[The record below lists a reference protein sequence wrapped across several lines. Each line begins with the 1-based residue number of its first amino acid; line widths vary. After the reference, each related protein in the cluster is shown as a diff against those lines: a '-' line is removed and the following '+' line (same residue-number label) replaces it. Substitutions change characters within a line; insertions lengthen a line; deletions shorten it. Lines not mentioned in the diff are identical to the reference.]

1 MTLSNPLVSIVIPV
15 YNDQETL
22 DRCLISAIQQTY
34 TNIEIIVVN
43 DGSIDRSLEIMK
55 RMAKEDYRIKI
66 VDKTQNEGVALARKT
81 GIEHSQGKYIQYLD
95 GDDVLC
101 QKAIEFLV
109 KRAEETQAD
118 VVVAPFLSI
127 INGKSEK
134 SISLNFDLM
143 TGKEYLRS
151 ILNLQ
156 AYWCMWS
163 KFHLRSLYEAI
174 VERPKTS
181 FGEDVILSTQLL
193 LKTNKVASINYE
205 IIHYY
210 FTPQSISHFETFDE
224 SKYEDFKTYIDW
236 FITCI
241 RKNGLEFELKKE
253 LALFHLKN
261 AMLRMHWK
269 KISDFHQEMKSVIPS
284 LIEFPNL
291 VNSLSRRE
299 RKIVKS
305 YQRAYWLGYVNVM
318 RYKFQGKI

>member
-1 MTLSNPLVSIVIPV
+1 MASNNPLVSIVIPI
-15 YNDQETL
+15 YNNQKTL
-22 DRCLISAIQQTY
+22 DRCLTSAMQQTY
-34 TNIEIIVVN
+34 ENIEIIVVN
-43 DGSIDRSLEIMK
+43 DGSTDHSPEIVK
-55 RMAKEDYRIKI
+55 RISKNDSRIKV
-66 VDKTQNEGVALARKT
+66 VDKVQNEGLVLARKT

-118 VVVAPFLSI
+118 VVVAPFLFV
-127 INGKSEK
+127 INGEFEK
-134 SISLNFDLM
+134 SMALNFDLM

-156 AYWCMWS
+156 AYWCVWS
-163 KFHLRSLYEAI
+163 KFHLRSLYETSI
-174 VERPKTS
+174 ERPKAS
-181 FGEDVILSTQLL
+181 FGEDVVLSTQLL
-193 LKTNKVASINYE
+193 LKANKVVSVDYE

-210 FTPQSISHFETFDE
+210 FTPQSMSHPNTFNE
-224 SKYEDFKTYIDW
+224 SKYEDFKTYVSW
-236 FITCI
+236 FIAYMQ
-241 RKNGLEFELKKE
+241 RSGLEFELKKE

-261 AMLRMHWK
+261 VMLRMHWK

>member
-1 MTLSNPLVSIVIPV
+1 MASNNPLVSIVVPI
-15 YNDQETL
+15 YNNQKTL
-22 DRCLISAIQQTY
+22 DRCLTSAIEQTY
-34 TNIEIIVVN
+34 ENIEIIVVN
-43 DGSIDRSLEIMK
+43 DGSTDHSLEIMK
-55 RMAKEDYRIKI
+55 RASKNDSRIKV
-66 VDKTQNEGVALARKT
+66 VDKVLNEGLVLARKT

-118 VVVAPFLSI
+118 VVVAPFLFV
-127 INGKSEK
+127 INGELEK
-134 SISLNFDLM
+134 SMAFNFDLM

-156 AYWCMWS
+156 AYWCVWS
-163 KFHLRSLYEAI
+163 KFHLRSLYETSI
-174 VERPKTS
+174 ERPKAS
-181 FGEDVILSTQLL
+181 FGEDVVLSTQLL
-193 LKTNKVASINYE
+193 LKANKVVSVDYE

-210 FTPQSISHFETFDE
+210 FTPQSMSHPNTFDE
-224 SKYEDFKTYIDW
+224 SKYEDFKTYVSW
-236 FITCI
+236 FIAYMK
-241 RKNGLEFELKKE
+241 RSGLDLDFKKE

-305 YQRAYWLGYVNVM
+305 YQQAYWLGYVNVM